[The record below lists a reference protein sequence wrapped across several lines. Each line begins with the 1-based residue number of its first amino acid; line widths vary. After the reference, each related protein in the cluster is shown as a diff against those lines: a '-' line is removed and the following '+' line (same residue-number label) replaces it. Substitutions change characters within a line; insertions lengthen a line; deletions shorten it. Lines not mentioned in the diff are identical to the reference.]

1 MEKLCES
8 LREYAMEIINFKK
21 KNLKLLPNKQQKS
34 YQSENICYIC

>member
-34 YQSENICYIC
+34 YQNENICCIC